1 MQQNFI
7 TIIYFLDS
15 FVVYLYFTI
24 AIYKYTTGTAVN
36 LSVSIGN
43 LKLQNPITVA
53 SGTAGYGQEL
63 SQFVNLG
70 ALGAIFTKGL
80 SLKPRA
86 GNPGP
91 RIAET
96 PSGMLNSIGLE
107 NVGLDAFLSHKLP
120 YLLKANATVIPNVAG
135 HSVEENVELAKTLS
149 YTHGIA
155 AVELNV
161 SCPNVKEGG
170 IAFGQDITIFSK
182 LLEKVRSVTRGILIV
197 KLSPNVTDIT
207 QFAKAAKEIGADAV
221 SAVNTFVGMKID
233 VAKGKPYFANTFA
246 GLSGP
251 AIKPLALRMV
261 YQIVQHV
268 DIPVI
273 GIGGIFTLED
283 ALEFLMAGAK
293 AIQIGTANLIYPD
306 TSVKILTELKEYLQH
321 HSITDI
327 NNLIGIAHRKE

>member
-1 MQQNFI
+1 M
-7 TIIYFLDS
+7 
-15 FVVYLYFTI
+15 
-24 AIYKYTTGTAVN
+24 N

-43 LKLQNPITVA
+43 LQLKNPITVA

-63 SQFVNLG
+63 SQFIDIG

-107 NVGLDAFLSHKLP
+107 NVGLEAFLSHKLP
-120 YLLKANATVIPNVAG
+120 YLLKFRATVIPNIAG
-135 HSVEENVELAKTLS
+135 HSIEENVELAKILS
-149 YTHGIA
+149 HTDGIA

-170 IAFGQDITIFSK
+170 IAFGQDITVFSR
-182 LLEKVRSVTRGILIV
+182 LLEKVRNVTRGVLIV

-207 QFAKAAKEIGADAV
+207 LFAKAAKDIGADAV
-221 SAVNTFVGMKID
+221 SAVNTLLGMKID
-233 VAKGKPYFANTFA
+233 INTGKPYFANKVA

-251 AIKPLALRMV
+251 AIKPIALRMV
-261 YQIVQHV
+261 YQIVEKV

-273 GIGGIFTLED
+273 GIGGIYYFED

-293 AIQIGTANLIYPD
+293 AIQIGTANLINPD
-306 TSVKILTELKEYLQH
+306 TSAVMLKELEEYMKK
-321 HSITDI
+321 HSVNNI
-327 NNLIGIAHRKE
+327 NDVIGIAQGKE

>member
-1 MQQNFI
+1 M
-7 TIIYFLDS
+7 
-15 FVVYLYFTI
+15 
-24 AIYKYTTGTAVN
+24 N

-43 LKLQNPITVA
+43 LHLKNPITVA
-53 SGTAGYGQEL
+53 SGTAGYGEEL
-63 SQFVNLG
+63 SQFVDIA

-107 NVGLDAFLSHKLP
+107 NVGLEAFLSHKLP
-120 YLLKANATVIPNVAG
+120 YLLKAQATVIPNIAG
-135 HSVEENVELAKTLS
+135 HSVEENVELAKILS
-149 YTHGIA
+149 HTEGIA

-170 IAFGQDITIFSK
+170 IAFGQDITVFSR
-182 LLEKVRSVTRGILIV
+182 LLEKVRAATRGVLIV
-197 KLSPNVTDIT
+197 KLSPNVTDIA
-207 QFAKAAKEIGADAV
+207 QFAKAAKDIGTDAV
-221 SAVNTFVGMKID
+221 SAVNTFLGMKID
-233 VAKGKPYFANTFA
+233 IKTGKPYFANKVA

-251 AIKPLALRMV
+251 AIKPIALRMV
-261 YQIVQHV
+261 YQIVEKV

-273 GIGGIFTLED
+273 GIGGIFCLDD

-293 AIQIGTANLIYPD
+293 AIQIGTANLVNPC
-306 TSVKILTELKEYLQH
+306 TSAVILKELEEYMKKN
-321 HSITDI
+321 SVNNI
-327 NNLIGIAHRKE
+327 NDVIGIAHSKE